1 MLRLDDK
8 EEEGVEY
15 EEEIDIE
22 DVDVLDV
29 EVEWWDWIPWVSAAN
44 ELIFSLLFKNLLC
57 LYKL

>member
-1 MLRLDDK
+1 MLWLDDK

-44 ELIFSLLFKNLLC
+44 ELILSLLFKNLLC